1 MGIFDKL
8 KPTKNETKGTPV
20 AQTSADRMVLAN
32 MVLDSI
38 TDGVIIVNSE
48 NLVQMINPAAATL
61 VGYVS
66 PEMAVGVNVAGVMK
80 FENGEG
86 IPIDD
91 SSNEVMGA
99 LIRNEEFTTRNYV
112 LVNFQNQKKAVA
124 VTVTPVKTGHGEKVI
139 TFRDITKEL
148 EEEGEQTEF
157 ISTASHEMR
166 TPVAS
171 IEGYI
176 GLALNPQCATIDD
189 RARKYLEEAHASSQH
204 LGRLFKDLLD
214 VTKLDDKKARLHLV
228 PVEMVDLVR
237 KIVDGQI
244 PAMGEKKIKFTFG
257 SSTGMGGTSD
267 RMITQAAYSLVDV
280 DFLREILNNLV
291 ENAIKYTKEGGGI
304 WINVRGDGDRVL
316 VNVTDTGI
324 GISPDDLLHIFQKFY
339 RVDNSQTREIGG
351 TGLGLY
357 IVKMRAE
364 AMGGKVWAESS
375 FGEGSTFYLSLPRLT
390 FEEYERRKQIQAN
403 TNAMNTNA
411 PTTEPATA
419 PVAPTP
425 ASASGAGDP
434 ISISTIAPES
444 APATPV
450 TPEPTPNPAPATP
463 ELVQNP
469 EPTTAT
475 APVSTVPAPK
485 IVPSPGDGIIQ
496 TP

>member
-1 MGIFDKL
+1 MGIFSKL
-8 KPTKNETKGTPV
+8 KPNKTENKGTV
-20 AQTSADRMVLAN
+20 ISQAGADRMMLAN

-38 TDGVIIVNSE
+38 SDGVIIVNSE
-48 NLVQMINPAAATL
+48 NAIQMINPAAATM

-66 PEMAVGVNVAGVMK
+66 PDMAVGVNVAGVLK

-86 IPIDD
+86 VPIEE
-91 SSNEVMGA
+91 SSNEVLNA
-99 LIRNEEFTTRNYV
+99 LIRGEEFTTRNYV
-112 LVNFQNQKKAVA
+112 LVNFQNQRKALA
-124 VTVTPVKTGHGEKVI
+124 VTVTPVKTGHGEKIVS
-139 TFRDITKEL
+139 FRDITKEL

-171 IEGYI
+171 IEGYL

-189 RARKYLEEAHASSQH
+189 RARKYLEEAHSSSQH

-214 VTKLDDKKARLHLV
+214 VTKLDDKKARLHMV
-228 PVEMVDLVR
+228 PVEMVELVR
-237 KIVDGQI
+237 QIVDGQI

-257 SSTGMGGTSD
+257 SSTGMGSD
-267 RMITQAAYSLVDV
+267 HSITQAAYSLVDV
-280 DFLREILNNLV
+280 DFVREILNNLV

-304 WINVRGDGDRVL
+304 WVNVRGDGDRVL

-324 GISPDDLLHIFQKFY
+324 GISPDDLLHVFQKFY

-375 FGEGSTFYLSLPRLT
+375 FGEGSTFYLSLPRIT

-403 TNAMNTNA
+403 TDAMSMKPAGSVAA
-411 PTTEPATA
+411 PAIEPA
-419 PVAPTP
+419 PVAPASP
-425 ASASGAGDP
+425 AFEPRPVPTSGAGAP
-434 ISISTIAPES
+434 ISMSTFSPEMPKPES
-444 APATPV
+444 KPEEKPATTQETNALGVPIKNNPV
-450 TPEPTPNPAPATP
+450 TKT
-463 ELVQNP
+463 
-469 EPTTAT
+469 
-475 APVSTVPAPK
+475 
-485 IVPSPGDGIIQ
+485 IPSPGDGIMKK
-496 TP
+496 T

>member
-1 MGIFDKL
+1 
-8 KPTKNETKGTPV
+8 
-20 AQTSADRMVLAN
+20 
-32 MVLDSI
+32 
-38 TDGVIIVNSE
+38 
-48 NLVQMINPAAATL
+48 
-61 VGYVS
+61 
-66 PEMAVGVNVAGVMK
+66 
-80 FENGEG
+80 
-86 IPIDD
+86 
-91 SSNEVMGA
+91 
-99 LIRNEEFTTRNYV
+99 
-112 LVNFQNQKKAVA
+112 
-124 VTVTPVKTGHGEKVI
+124 
-139 TFRDITKEL
+139 
-148 EEEGEQTEF
+148 
-157 ISTASHEMR
+157 
-166 TPVAS
+166 
-171 IEGYI
+171 
-176 GLALNPQCATIDD
+176 
-189 RARKYLEEAHASSQH
+189 
-204 LGRLFKDLLD
+204 
-214 VTKLDDKKARLHLV
+214 
-228 PVEMVDLVR
+228 
-237 KIVDGQI
+237 
-244 PAMGEKKIKFTFG
+244 
-257 SSTGMGGTSD
+257 MGGTSD

-419 PVAPTP
+419 PVAPNP

>member
-8 KPTKNETKGTPV
+8 KSKKKEAPKGATI
-20 AQTSADRMVLAN
+20 QTQSSNDRMVLAK
-32 MVLDSI
+32 MVLDTI
-38 TDGVIIVNSE
+38 TDGVIIIDGN
-48 NLVQMINPAAATL
+48 NAIQMINPAAAAM

-66 PEMAVGVNVAGVMK
+66 PEMAVGVSIAGVLK

-86 IPIDD
+86 VPIED

-99 LIRNEEFTTRNYV
+99 IVRNEDFQTRNYV
-112 LVNFQNQKKAVA
+112 LVNVQNQRKPVA
-124 VTVTPVKTGHGEKVI
+124 VTVSPVKTGHGEKVI
-139 TFRDITKEL
+139 TLRDIKTEL
-148 EEEGEQTEF
+148 EHEGEQTEF

-171 IEGYI
+171 IEGYL
-176 GLALNPQCATIDD
+176 GLALNPQCATIDE
-189 RARKYLEEAHASSQH
+189 RARKYLEEAHSSSQH

-214 VTKLDDKKARLHLV
+214 VTKLDDKKAKLHLV

-237 KIVDGQI
+237 KIVDGQV
-244 PAMGEKKIKFTFG
+244 PAMGEKNIKYTFG
-257 SSTGMGGTSD
+257 AVTGTNISDGGGHAI
-267 RMITQAAYSLVDV
+267 MQAAYSTVDV

-291 ENAIKYTKEGGGI
+291 ENAIKYTKIGGAI
-304 WINVRGDGDRVL
+304 WVNVRGDGDRVL

-390 FEEYERRKQIQAN
+390 FEEYERRKQIMAN
-403 TNAMNTNA
+403 TEAM
-411 PTTEPATA
+411 TA
-419 PVAPTP
+419 AKQGGV
-425 ASASGAGDP
+425 S
-434 ISISTIAPES
+434 
-444 APATPV
+444 PV
-450 TPEPTPNPAPATP
+450 TGQQTTPQKPTLIEQSNGAQLAS
-463 ELVQNP
+463 EANRG
-469 EPTTAT
+469 
-475 APVSTVPAPK
+475 
-485 IVPSPGDGIIQ
+485 PSPGAPISTESIVKNA
-496 TP
+496 